1 MFHHVKNDPM
11 NFGRVF
17 AIALLFVPAFIA
29 LIAGYM
35 RARKTGLSRGRSGPY
50 QRKRRN
56 CETSRRNQA
65 VFHLD
70 RRWGGSAAGFRRG
83 F

>member
-35 RARKTGLSRGRSGPY
+35 RARKTACRAADQAPY
-50 QRKRRN
+50 QRKRR
-56 CETSRRNQA
+56 
-65 VFHLD
+65 D
-70 RRWGGSAAGFRRG
+70 
-83 F
+83 